1 MSALH
6 TIPQGKARDLV
17 FLLTALGDELE
28 AAQNPV
34 WFSLAQAAA
43 TLEGLR
49 LGLIEIEPAGGH
61 HA

>member
-6 TIPQGKARDLV
+6 TIPQTSAQDMV
-17 FLLTALGDELE
+17 HLLTALGDQFE
-28 AAQNPV
+28 ADHNPA
-34 WFSLAQAAA
+34 WLPIAQAAA

-49 LGLIEIEPAGGH
+49 LGLIEIEPEGGH